1 MLLTFDIVSLRIFHR
16 YFSSN
21 YLYLLNTNFS
31 DINVSIVLSKSNCS
45 FVAVTLM
52 LLSINNST
60 GIDRK
65 IGLCFRDIW
74 EFRGGL
80 IIFGSSVHYLLL
92 PIIQNVCSVQL
103 YESVALLKSS
113 LKLENVDCVPK
124 FSSYD
129 KILVLMAKTRL

>member
-1 MLLTFDIVSLRIFHR
+1 MLLTFDILSLRIFHR

-31 DINVSIVLSKSNCS
+31 GINVSIVLSKSNCS
-45 FVAVTLM
+45 FVTVTLM

-65 IGLCFRDIW
+65 
-74 EFRGGL
+74 
-80 IIFGSSVHYLLL
+80 SA
-92 PIIQNVCSVQL
+92 
-103 YESVALLKSS
+103 ALLESS

-129 KILVLMAKTRL
+129 KILVLLAKTRL